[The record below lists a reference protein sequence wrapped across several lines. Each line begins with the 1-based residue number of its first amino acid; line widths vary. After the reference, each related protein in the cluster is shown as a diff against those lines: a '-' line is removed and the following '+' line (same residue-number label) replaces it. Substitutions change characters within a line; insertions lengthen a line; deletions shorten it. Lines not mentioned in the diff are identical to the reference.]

1 MASRFYG
8 IALGANAYEV
18 EEDSSSNTTD
28 IEVAVDLTNSPTR
41 EDVVVGLTNIINYI
55 MRDQWPPA

>member
-1 MASRFYG
+1 MASRYYG
-8 IALGANAYEV
+8 LALGANAYEV
-18 EEDSSSNTTD
+18 VEGASSDTTD
-28 IEVAVDLTNSPTR
+28 IEVQVDLANSPTR